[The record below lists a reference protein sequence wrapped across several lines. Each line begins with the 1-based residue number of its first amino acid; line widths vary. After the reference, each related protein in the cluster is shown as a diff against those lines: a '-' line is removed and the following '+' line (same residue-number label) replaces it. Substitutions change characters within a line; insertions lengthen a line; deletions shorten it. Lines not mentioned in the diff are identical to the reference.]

1 MYTSILLPIDLGQD
15 SSWKKALPIALD
27 MAANHSAQ
35 LTIMT
40 VLPDFGMS
48 MVSLNFPA
56 DFEKNGLAKVSEALN
71 SFVKEHV
78 PGDVKVNTHVGHGT
92 VYSEIIETADKLNCD
107 LIVLTSHRP
116 EMRDYLIGP
125 NAARVVR
132 HARQS
137 VFVVRD

>member
-1 MYTSILLPIDLGQD
+1 
-15 SSWKKALPIALD
+15 
-27 MAANHSAQ
+27 MARVHSAH

-48 MVSLNFPA
+48 VVSLNFPD
-56 DFEKNGLAKVSEALN
+56 DFEKNSLAKIAESQDA
-71 SFVKEHV
+71 FVKEHV
-78 PGDVKVNTHVGHGT
+78 PAEVSVKTHVGHGN
-92 VYSEIIETADKLNCD
+92 VYSEIIESADKLGCD
-107 LIVLTSHRP
+107 LIVPTSHRP

-137 VFVVRD
+137 VFVVRE